1 MTMNI
6 VVISL
11 NRTITKM
18 NIIVV
23 SLNKEIIFTLQ
34 DVFGNT
40 GQTPIYWWWMTFQ
53 DKRPSVVEEKF
64 FQWNSKKNICMPMF
78 SLESTEIYTTLGIS
92 TDKTERLRDW
102 RTKFLLHLFRPLG
115 SWDFQQITRSCAL
128 IM

>member
-40 GQTPIYWWWMTFQ
+40 GQTPIY
-53 DKRPSVVEEKF
+53 
-64 FQWNSKKNICMPMF
+64 
-78 SLESTEIYTTLGIS
+78 
-92 TDKTERLRDW
+92 
-102 RTKFLLHLFRPLG
+102 
-115 SWDFQQITRSCAL
+115 
-128 IM
+128 